1 MAHFV
6 YILTDTLRKN
16 LWVELATADEFDL
29 QLRQITYSL
38 PCRLD
43 LIYLECVADGQNAGS
58 RVWQLKTA
66 PAKLKWEIISKAN
79 PGLRELVSLERRGNF

>member
-6 YILTDTLRKN
+6 YILTDTCRRN
-16 LWVELATADEFDL
+16 LWVELATADEFDV
-29 QLRQITYSL
+29 QLRQITYSV

-43 LIYLECVADGQNAGS
+43 LIYLECVPDDRNAGS
-58 RVWQLKTA
+58 RAWQLKTA

-79 PGLRELVSLERRGNF
+79 PGLRELVSLEGKG